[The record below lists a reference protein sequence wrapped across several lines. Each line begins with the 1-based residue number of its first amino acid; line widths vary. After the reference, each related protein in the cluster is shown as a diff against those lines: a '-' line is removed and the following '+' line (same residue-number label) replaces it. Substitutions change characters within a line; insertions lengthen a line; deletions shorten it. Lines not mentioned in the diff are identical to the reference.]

1 MSLVI
6 NNLLR
11 LLTWTSISMLAMGC
25 SIAEDCKDLEFSS
38 LDLAD
43 KMRIVTN
50 HGKSIRE
57 TKDQSEISSLVRF
70 VSARKNKWCIPWY
83 GSPIGSVRAE
93 LYSDN
98 RLLGSISMGRNFIGA
113 GMWRVRSITQPERE
127 ELLLI
132 FAVENRYAEPNR

>member
-1 MSLVI
+1 MD
-6 NNLLR
+6 
-11 LLTWTSISMLAMGC
+11 C

-38 LDLAD
+38 LSSAD

-50 HGKSIRE
+50 HGKAIRE

-70 VSARKNKWCIPWY
+70 VSARKDKWCIPWY

-93 LYSDN
+93 LYSDK
-98 RLLGSISMGRNFIGA
+98 RLLGTISVGKNFIGA

-127 ELLLI
+127 EILLI
-132 FAVENRYAEPNR
+132 FAVDSRYAEPDR